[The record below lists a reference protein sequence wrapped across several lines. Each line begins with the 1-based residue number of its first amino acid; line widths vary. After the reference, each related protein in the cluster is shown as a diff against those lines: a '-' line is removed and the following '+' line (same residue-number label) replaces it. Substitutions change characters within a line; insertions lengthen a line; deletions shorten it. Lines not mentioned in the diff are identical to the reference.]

1 MSHKF
6 TIMDRIRG
14 SAKEHLISSEDLAL
28 LAREARQSLIEARHL
43 TDEFHE
49 IIEIRVIIRKKER
62 E

>member
-6 TIMDRIRG
+6 TIMERLRG

-28 LAREARQSLIEARHL
+28 LAREAHNSLIEARHL
-43 TDEFHE
+43 TDDLHE
-49 IIEIRVIIRKKER
+49 IIEVRVIVRKKDR